1 VKLVIFAVYYSR
13 NGRNNTSQ
21 TYQMYWGMTENRRTP
36 QDTLNNHQKVLKTV
50 KL

>member
-1 VKLVIFAVYYSR
+1 
-13 NGRNNTSQ
+13 
-21 TYQMYWGMTENRRTP
+21 MTENRRTL